1 MKMVIREELL
11 AFGEKKVGVVPPA
24 AAVGEIAKT
33 SSREKVAH
41 HTFSPAPA
49 AGAEVGGRSEKL
61 GRRIVQLHSSPS
73 W

>member
-1 MKMVIREELL
+1 MKMVIREEVL

-24 AAVGEIAKT
+24 AVGEIAKT
-33 SSREKVAH
+33 SRGEKVAH

-49 AGAEVGGRSEKL
+49 AGAEVGGRPEKL

>member
-1 MKMVIREELL
+1 MKMVIREE
-11 AFGEKKVGVVPPA
+11 FGEKKVGVVPPA
-24 AAVGEIAKT
+24 GDEIAKT
-33 SSREKVAH
+33 SRREKVAH

-61 GRRIVQLHSSPS
+61 GRHIVQLHSSPS

>member
-41 HTFSPAPA
+41 HTFSPAPP
-49 AGAEVGGRSEKL
+49 GAEVGGRPEKL